1 MFSLTTLIII
11 AVITLLVGCAIG
23 ALAAKGMNP
32 QQQQQS
38 KELEQRLQ
46 STEEK
51 LRNYQQEVTE
61 HFMETS
67 QLVNRLTHSYK
78 EVHEHLASSAL
89 KLTNPDI
96 SRQLIDAADGKLLPH
111 NTQANDD
118 GDSSIQAPRDW
129 APREPGAKGQLSE
142 DFGLRQDDPRQ
153 DPEPP
158 RS

>member
-1 MFSLTTLIII
+1 M
-11 AVITLLVGCAIG
+11 LVGCAIG
-23 ALAAKGMNP
+23 ALAVKGMNP

-46 STEEK
+46 NTEEK

-96 SRQLIDAADGKLLPH
+96 SRQLIDAADGKLLSH

-118 GDSSIQAPRDW
+118 GDNSIEAPRDW

-142 DFGLRQDDPRQ
+142 DFDLRQDDSNQ